1 MPKNTV
7 WDLINRNYWG
17 LGTGYWELRTENK
30 NKNTSSSPPSFPSP
44 SSPTCGKPPKRL
56 HLPMMQPHPDS
67 PGIIITC
74 AVITVSDTRIP
85 ETDKSGQLIQKLLVN
100 SNHVVGAY
108 AIIKDE
114 PVQIQAQ
121 IEHLGTSAN
130 LDVVI
135 FNGGTGIAPRDTT
148 YDAIEKLLEK
158 TLPGF
163 GELFRFLS
171 YQEIGSRAIASRAV
185 AGIYQNKLI
194 FSLPGSS
201 NAVRLGMEKLIL
213 PEITHLVTQMR
224 KS

>member
-1 MPKNTV
+1 
-7 WDLINRNYWG
+7 
-17 LGTGYWELRTENK
+17 
-30 NKNTSSSPPSFPSP
+30 
-44 SSPTCGKPPKRL
+44 
-56 HLPMMQPHPDS
+56 MQKPHPDVAQM
-67 PGIIITC
+67 TVNC
-74 AVITVSDTRIP
+74 AVITVSDTRNQ
-85 ETDKSGQLIQKLLVN
+85 ETDKSGQLIKQLLLDA
-100 SNHVVGAY
+100 NHAIAAY

-114 PVQIQAQ
+114 PAQIQEQ
-121 IEHLGTSAN
+121 IQLLGKSGNVDA
-130 LDVVI
+130 VI

-163 GELFRFLS
+163 GEIFRFLS

-213 PEITHLVTQMR
+213 PELTHLVSQM
-224 KS
+224 KT